1 MANFEHYMRARRE
14 QVDAWLD
21 GYLPAE
27 DAPPVEIHRAM
38 RYSIFAGGKRLR
50 PLLALAAG
58 EVFNAPEHWLRP
70 VCCALEMIH
79 TYSLIHDDLPA
90 MDNDD
95 VRRGQPTCHKV
106 FGEAIAILA
115 GDALLTRA
123 FQTLAQ
129 PSIDPLFLQRQSQ
142 LIAEIA
148 MAAGTEQGMI
158 AGQVMDMLA
167 EGSPIDA
174 TTLEHLHRAKTGA
187 LIRASVRAGGLL
199 GDADQTELQRLTAY
213 AEAIGLAFQI
223 VDDILD
229 LTATRSQ
236 LGKTPGKDAKA
247 GKATYPAFYGL
258 ERSCQIAY
266 QLVERAVAEI
276 GHLRRDATRLEQ
288 LARYIIERIS

>member
-1 MANFEHYMRARRE
+1 MANFDEYMRAGRE

-21 GYLPAE
+21 GYLPPE
-27 DAPPVEIHRAM
+27 DTPPGEIHRAM

-50 PLLALAAG
+50 PILALAAG
-58 EVFNAPEHWLRP
+58 EVFNAPEDWLKP

-90 MDNDD
+90 MDNDEM
-95 VRRGQPTCHKV
+95 RRGQPTCHKV

-129 PSIDPLFLQRQSQ
+129 ASSDPLFLQRQSQ

-148 MAAGTEQGMI
+148 IAAGTEQGMI

-174 TTLEHLHRAKTGA
+174 TALERLHRAKTGA
-187 LIRASVRAGGLL
+187 LIKVSVRAGGLL
-199 GDADQTELQRLTAY
+199 GDANELELQRLTAY

-229 LTATRSQ
+229 LTATRAQ
-236 LGKTPGKDAKA
+236 LGKTPGKDMKV

-258 ERSCQIAY
+258 QQSRQLAH
-266 QLVERAVAEI
+266 QLVDGAVAEI
-276 GHLRRDATRLEQ
+276 THLHRDVTRLEQ